1 MNRALVDKIVNVV
14 LYEGYILYPY
24 RASSKKNQRER
35 FTFGRI
41 YPRNY
46 SDAQNGREPCLL
58 QTECLIC
65 NESRDASLEVTV
77 RFLQPLARETDG
89 QTWLEALERKVKLP
103 AISLNQP
110 TKKERDFVFAD
121 AESSEGA
128 TKRRNHM
135 VRGRIE
141 VATSIVDPA
150 VAKVCVRVFNETPM
164 AAEEIEDQNEVL
176 MRTFASTHT
185 SLHAPGG
192 KFISLLEPDPQ
203 YVDLAE
209 ECRNIGTW
217 PVLVGEKEKGERD
230 AMLSSP
236 IILYDYPQIA
246 AESSGDL
253 FDNTEIDE
261 ILTLRVQTL
270 SEREKLEMRR
280 IDEHA
285 RKILERTESIT
296 PEQFLTMHGAM
307 REVKKSTEEFFNPAK
322 RLESARVHDV
332 DLKKGNRVRIRP
344 KKRADIMDM
353 ALDGKIGIIEAVE
366 EDLEGQV
373 HFALVLE
380 DDPGRDLGMERH
392 IGHRFFY
399 SADEVEPVDS
409 VIREKTKG
417 RK

>member
-1 MNRALVDKIVNVV
+1 MNQEIVDQIVRAV

-35 FTFGRI
+35 FTFGRV

-46 SDAQNGREPCLL
+46 SDAQNGREACLL
-58 QTECLIC
+58 QTECLVC
-65 NESRDASLEVTV
+65 NESHDASLEVTV

-89 QTWLEALERKVKLP
+89 QIWLEAIEREVKLP
-103 AISLNQP
+103 AISLNEPIEKGQ
-110 TKKERDFVFAD
+110 DFVFAD

-128 TKRRNHM
+128 TTRRNHM
-135 VRGRIE
+135 VRGRVG
-141 VATSIVDPA
+141 VAIAIADPA
-150 VAKVCVRVFNETPM
+150 VAKVCVRVFNETPLG
-164 AAEEIEDQNEVL
+164 AGEIEDQNEVL

-192 KFISLLEPDPQ
+192 KFMSLLEPDPQ
-203 YVDLAE
+203 YVDLAR

-230 AMLSSP
+230 TMLSSP

-246 AESSGDL
+246 AESPGDL

-270 SEREKLEMRR
+270 SEPEKLEMRR

-307 REVKKSTEEFFNPAK
+307 REVKKSAEEFFNPGK
-322 RLESARVHDV
+322 RLESARICDV
-332 DLKKGNRVRIRP
+332 DLKKGDRVRIRP
-344 KKRADIMDM
+344 KRRADIMDM
-353 ALDGKIGIIEAVE
+353 VLDGKIGIIEAVE
-366 EDLEGQV
+366 EDVENNV

-380 DDPGRDLGMERH
+380 DDPGRELGMQRY

-399 SADEVEPVDS
+399 SADEVEPV
-409 VIREKTKG
+409 
-417 RK
+417 

>member
-1 MNRALVDKIVNVV
+1 MNQEIVDQIVRAV

-35 FTFGRI
+35 FTFGRV

-46 SDAQNGREPCLL
+46 SDAQKGREPSLL
-58 QTECLIC
+58 QTECLVC

-77 RFLQPLARETDG
+77 KFLQPLARETDG
-89 QTWLEALERKVKLP
+89 QIWLEAIEREVKMP
-103 AISLNQP
+103 AISLNEP
-110 TKKERDFVFAD
+110 TEKGRDFIFAE

-128 TKRRNHM
+128 TTRRSHM

-141 VATSIVDPA
+141 VATAIVDPA
-150 VAKVCVRVFNETPM
+150 VTKVCVRVFNETPM
-164 AAEEIEDQNEVL
+164 AAREIEDQNEVL

-203 YVDLAE
+203 YVDLAR
-209 ECRNIGTW
+209 ECRNVGTW

-230 AMLSSP
+230 TILSSP

-246 AESSGDL
+246 AESPGDL

-270 SEREKLEMRR
+270 SEPEKLEMRA
-280 IDEHA
+280 IDEQA
-285 RKILERTESIT
+285 RKILERSESIT

-307 REVKKSTEEFFNPAK
+307 REVKKSTEEFFNPGK
-322 RLESARVHDV
+322 RLESARVCDV
-332 DLKKGNRVRIRP
+332 YLKKGDRVRIRP
-344 KKRADIMDM
+344 RRRADIMDM
-353 ALDGKIGIIEAVE
+353 VLDGKIGIIEAVE
-366 EDLEGQV
+366 EDVENNV

-380 DDPGRDLGMERH
+380 DDPGRELGMQRY

-399 SADEVEPVDS
+399 SADEVEPV
-409 VIREKTKG
+409 
-417 RK
+417 